1 MPFFHFRYRA
11 RIGCG
16 GVPCSLGAAVYRGTV
31 LLLHKKKRVYFV
43 IHSLMAT
50 VAAAVGIGGVEFFM
64 FYLLFL
70 GTVLS
75 LYVFVP
81 PPK

>member
-1 MPFFHFRYRA
+1 M
-11 RIGCG
+11 
-16 GVPCSLGAAVYRGTV
+16 
-31 LLLHKKKRVYFV
+31 

-50 VAAAVGIGGVEFFM
+50 VAADVGVGGVEFFM
-64 FYLLFL
+64 FYLFFL

-75 LYVFVP
+75 LYMFVP

>member
-1 MPFFHFRYRA
+1 MPFFHFP
-11 RIGCG
+11 I
-16 GVPCSLGAAVYRGTV
+16 PCSYRVRRGTVLRGKQYIGGTV

-50 VAAAVGIGGVEFFM
+50 VAADVGVGGVEFFM

>member
-1 MPFFHFRYRA
+1 M
-11 RIGCG
+11 
-16 GVPCSLGAAVYRGTV
+16 

-50 VAAAVGIGGVEFFM
+50 VAADVGVGGVEFFM
-64 FYLLFL
+64 FYLFFL

-75 LYVFVP
+75 L
-81 PPK
+81 

>member
-1 MPFFHFRYRA
+1 M
-11 RIGCG
+11 
-16 GVPCSLGAAVYRGTV
+16 
-31 LLLHKKKRVYFV
+31 

-50 VAAAVGIGGVEFFM
+50 VAADVGVDGVEFFM
-64 FYLLFL
+64 FYLFFL

-75 LYVFVP
+75 LYVFFVP

>member
-1 MPFFHFRYRA
+1 M
-11 RIGCG
+11 
-16 GVPCSLGAAVYRGTV
+16 
-31 LLLHKKKRVYFV
+31 
-43 IHSLMAT
+43 IHSLMAKI
-50 VAAAVGIGGVEFFM
+50 AAAVGVGGVQFFM
-64 FYLLFL
+64 FYLFLL

>member
-1 MPFFHFRYRA
+1 M
-11 RIGCG
+11 
-16 GVPCSLGAAVYRGTV
+16 
-31 LLLHKKKRVYFV
+31 

-50 VAAAVGIGGVEFFM
+50 VAAAVGVGGVEFFM
-64 FYLLFL
+64 FYLFFL

-75 LYVFVP
+75 LYMFVP